1 MANNFKNAFA
11 TNVSMNSAS
20 PTDVY
25 TSATGGSGVNSIL
38 IELDIANTGNSAVSV
53 TVLVRDTSASASYHV
68 VKNAPVPVGS
78 TLKVVSGQ
86 KIVLDQADK
95 VKVYATASTV
105 DVIASILEGVT

>member
-11 TNVSMNSAS
+11 TNVSISSAS

-38 IELDIANTGNSAVSV
+38 IELDIANTGSSAVTV
-53 TVLVRDTSASASYHV
+53 TVLIRDTSASASYHV

-86 KIVLDQADK
+86 KIVLNAD
-95 VKVYATASTV
+95 VTVQVYATAQTV
-105 DVIASILEGVT
+105 DVVASILEGVT

>member
-11 TNVSMNSAS
+11 TNVSINSAS

-53 TVLVRDTSASASYHV
+53 TVLIRDNSATTSYHV
-68 VKNAPVPVGS
+68 IKGAPVPVGS

-86 KIVLDQADK
+86 KIVFAERYNTKMYLMK
-95 VKVYATASTV
+95 LRLI
-105 DVIASILEGVT
+105 VILKHMNFV